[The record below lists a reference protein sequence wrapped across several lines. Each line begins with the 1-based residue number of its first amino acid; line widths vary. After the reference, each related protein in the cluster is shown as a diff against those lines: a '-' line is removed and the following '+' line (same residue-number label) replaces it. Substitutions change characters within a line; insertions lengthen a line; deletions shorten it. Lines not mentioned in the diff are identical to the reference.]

1 MGYTLKLFRFRES
14 IGREMIDIIEEI
26 QINGCFFEFKQCV
39 TDKILMITFVMIN
52 IINKFLLQVNYIKNI
67 RYIIFSY
74 IS

>member
-1 MGYTLKLFRFRES
+1 
-14 IGREMIDIIEEI
+14 MIDIIEEI

-74 IS
+74 FS